1 MCDFEYFAIE
11 NSVDE
16 LRWTERGF
24 YTTLD
29 LAKEALKHK
38 ANWSAPYGT
47 GDIYRHQFT
56 INPDGTITHEKTQVY
71 SNP

>member
-11 NSVDE
+11 NSIDE
-16 LRWTERGF
+16 YRWTETGL

-29 LAKEALKHK
+29 RAKEALKNK
-38 ANWSAPYGT
+38 SDWYSSRGT
-47 GDIYRHQFT
+47 GRIYRHQFT
-56 INPDGTITHEKTQVY
+56 INPDGTITHEKTKVY

>member
-16 LRWTERGF
+16 RRWTESGL
-24 YTTLD
+24 YMTLD
-29 LAKEALKHK
+29 LAKEALKNK
-38 ANWSAPYGT
+38 ADWSSPMGT
-47 GDIYRHQFT
+47 GRIYRHQFT
-56 INPDGTITHEKTQVY
+56 INPDGTIMHEETRVY

>member
-11 NSVDE
+11 NSIDE
-16 LRWTERGF
+16 RRWTETGF

-29 LAKEALKHK
+29 VAKEALENK
-38 ANWSAPYGT
+38 ADWFSPMGT
-47 GDIYRHQFT
+47 GSIYRHQFT
-56 INPDGTITHEKTQVY
+56 INPDGTITHEKTKVY